1 MLLTVVQKMQIRIKV
16 TVKLV
21 LSVFSYR
28 CIDASSMS
36 TYTAETA
43 ESLGWSA
50 EFQTSLASRLA
61 SFLFLTTCC
70 PFPVAWWWCNG
81 ETGSFDQTAEP
92 DRSSCT
98 RTWVADIE
106 NMVGV
111 LLLVDH

>member
-21 LSVFSYR
+21 LSVFIY
-28 CIDASSMS
+28 ASSTS
-36 TYTAETA
+36 TYTA

-50 EFQTSLASRLA
+50 EFQTSVASRLA

-106 NMVGV
+106 NMVGEP
-111 LLLVDH
+111 LLVDH